1 MEIFLVKIYPQGEDQ
16 NLTFFSRYRFSPK
29 TLAGWSVLI
38 GTVATLGLATI
49 TMISCPRLEVTST
62 KELACSRSCSCS
74 LTEFQPTCSQDGAT
88 LFFSPCYAGCTSSAK
103 DSVDGEEKTVYLN
116 CSCAKEVSE
125 RDNTTLSPLWSAK
138 KGLRSPVVPS
148 SDPVDGA
155 VEGYCPSNCQQ
166 LFYLTLIIFA
176 TLSLL
181 GSTGRVGGTLI
192 SLRAVEPRDKAAS
205 LVILVSLLSLFAF
218 FPSPII
224 YGAMLDSAC
233 LIWGEQCNE
242 EKTHCLLY
250 DTDRMRYFMC
260 GTTAA
265 CLAVSTLFDVGVWW
279 NAGQLKIWDEDD
291 AEAEEKEENVKR
303 GEGMSEES
311 KL

>member
-1 MEIFLVKIYPQGEDQ
+1 M
-16 NLTFFSRYRFSPK
+16 
-29 TLAGWSVLI
+29 
-38 GTVATLGLATI
+38 
-49 TMISCPRLEVTST
+49 
-62 KELACSRSCSCS
+62 
-74 LTEFQPTCSQDGAT
+74 TEFQPTCSQDGVT
-88 LFFSPCYAGCTSSAK
+88 LFFSPCHAGCLTSAK
-103 DSVDGEEKTVYLN
+103 ESVDEEEKTVYSD
-116 CSCAKEVSE
+116 CSCAREVS
-125 RDNTTLSPLWSAK
+125 RTGNTTLSPLWARK
-138 KGLRSPVVPS
+138 LGLTSPVGPS
-148 SDPVDGA
+148 SLVPVTGA
-155 VEGYCPSNCQQ
+155 VEGYCPSNSCESM
-166 LFYLTLIIFA
+166 FYLTLVIFA

-181 GSTGRVGGTLI
+181 GSTGRVGGTII

-233 LIWGEQCNE
+233 LIWGKQCE
-242 EKTHCLLY
+242 ETTNCLLY